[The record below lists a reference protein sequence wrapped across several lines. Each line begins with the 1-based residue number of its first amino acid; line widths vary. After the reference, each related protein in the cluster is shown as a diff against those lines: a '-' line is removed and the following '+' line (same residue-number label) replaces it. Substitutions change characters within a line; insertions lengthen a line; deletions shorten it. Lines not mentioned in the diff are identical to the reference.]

1 MAIAYVKEDQFFL
14 YAMRGELAPICKP
27 RGNKI
32 IYWCITA
39 LLALCDEEKDQYPV
53 TRWAF
58 PRDMISAIEKL
69 VSAKEALLE
78 WVSQEE
84 AEARVLAVLDDRSD
98 TLNAAI
104 ERQLEIDRQAGML

>member
-14 YAMRGELAPICKP
+14 YAMRGELAPKYKP

-32 IYWCITA
+32 VYWCITA
-39 LLALCDEEKDQYPV
+39 LLAICEEEMDQYPV
-53 TRWAF
+53 TRWSF
-58 PRDMISAIEKL
+58 TRDMIPAVEKL

-78 WVSQEE
+78 WISQEE

-98 TLNAAI
+98 TLNADI
-104 ERQLEIDRQAGML
+104 ERQLEIDRQAGMM